1 MCLDHVKV
9 DHLADPVRWVFLI
22 DVIVALVDVAPPGSP
37 VNGHGQ
43 AEVSVHGPRYKVL
56 VVNVRVLY

>member
-22 DVIVALVDVAPPGSP
+22 DIVVALVDVGRWTMD
-37 VNGHGQ
+37 
-43 AEVSVHGPRYKVL
+43 EVKVTITRL
-56 VVNVRVLY
+56 SRE